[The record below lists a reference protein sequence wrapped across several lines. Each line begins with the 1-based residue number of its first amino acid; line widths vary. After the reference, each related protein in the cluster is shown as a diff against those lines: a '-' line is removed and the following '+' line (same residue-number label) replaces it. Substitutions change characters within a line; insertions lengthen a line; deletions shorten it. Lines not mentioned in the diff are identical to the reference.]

1 MYNAQ
6 RNCVTSP
13 HVAVRRKAVAAVNRE
28 LEQRFGFR
36 VVRIKDEEELPP
48 PVEVPE
54 EPKVMVPIRRPSD
67 PRDRLVQRPCF
78 LLSSVR
84 SGSTLSRVILNSHS
98 QIHSPHEMHFRRTQV
113 IAYTQPVQQ
122 ALEHFDLNERD
133 LEHLLWDR
141 MLHRELTLS
150 GKSVLVEKTPSN
162 VFVADRLAI
171 AWPKAKFIY
180 LIRHPWSIAQS
191 WHEGDPENRPIGRAV
206 RHTLN
211 YMEYLEKARNKRAGL
226 TIRYED
232 LTGEPVKQTQLICE
246 FLGLEWEPGML
257 EYGKQDHGD
266 FKKGIGDWKDKIK
279 TGTIQPGRPLPD
291 ITDVPVELRPMVE
304 RWGY

>member
-6 RNCVTSP
+6 RNCVTSA

-36 VVRIKDEEELPP
+36 VVRIKDEEEEPPPP

-54 EPKVMVPIRRPSD
+54 EPKAMIPIRRPSD

-133 LEHLLWDR
+133 L
-141 MLHRELTLS
+141 
-150 GKSVLVEKTPSN
+150 
-162 VFVADRLAI
+162 
-171 AWPKAKFIY
+171 
-180 LIRHPWSIAQS
+180 
-191 WHEGDPENRPIGRAV
+191 
-206 RHTLN
+206 
-211 YMEYLEKARNKRAGL
+211 
-226 TIRYED
+226 
-232 LTGEPVKQTQLICE
+232 
-246 FLGLEWEPGML
+246 
-257 EYGKQDHGD
+257 
-266 FKKGIGDWKDKIK
+266 
-279 TGTIQPGRPLPD
+279 
-291 ITDVPVELRPMVE
+291 
-304 RWGY
+304 

>member
-1 MYNAQ
+1 MAQ
-6 RNCVTSP
+6 R
-13 HVAVRRKAVAAVNRE
+13 RKVVAAVNRE

-36 VVRIKDEEELPP
+36 VVRIKEDEAPEEVPP
-48 PVEVPE
+48 PVEA
-54 EPKVMVPIRRPSD
+54 PKPRIPVRRPAD
-67 PRDRLVQRPCF
+67 PRDRLVQRPVF

-113 IAYTQPVQQ
+113 IAYTEPVQQ
-122 ALEHFDLNERD
+122 ALEHLDLNERD

-141 MLHRELTLS
+141 MLHRELVQS

-162 VFVADRLAI
+162 VFVADRLAT

-191 WHEGDPENRPIGRAV
+191 WHEGDPEKRPLKKAIH
-206 RHTLN
+206 HTLN

-226 TIRYED
+226 TLRYED
-232 LTGEPVKQTQLICE
+232 LTSEPAKQTQLICE

-257 EYGKQDHGD
+257 EYGKQDHGG
-266 FKKGIGDWKDKIK
+266 FVKGIGDWKDKIK
-279 TGTIQPGRPLPD
+279 TGTIQQGRPLPD
-291 ITDVPVELRPMVE
+291 ISDVPVELRPMCE